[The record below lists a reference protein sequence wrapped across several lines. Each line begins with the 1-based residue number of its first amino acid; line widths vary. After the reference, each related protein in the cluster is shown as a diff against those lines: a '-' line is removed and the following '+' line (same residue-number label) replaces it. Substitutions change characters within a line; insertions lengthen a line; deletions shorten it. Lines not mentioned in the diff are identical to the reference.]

1 MSLKVD
7 AKFEIIQ
14 GATYDS
20 QGSNKT
26 RYWVVFKNLENG
38 NVVERFSVQIELRI
52 DDYTENPDGSISFT
66 FNGPKWFRV
75 STTDIVPLPDESP
88 RALQELRPR
97 ARPKRRARALTTYN
111 MYKYLVNDDPENLTS
126 IWSHQTQLSSYFDSG
141 IISVMDKIPAEAIQ
155 GVGSYTLRYG
165 EEVIIPYT
173 RILKFYND
181 SVESDD
187 ECDIFIGG
195 TFKNDK
201 GKLYICGKV
210 YKGGWLSCELNQLQ
224 HKAFKN
230 DWVDIPKGHINN
242 QNNACDFS
250 VNTGFV
256 AQQHD
261 NVWKQTKLEETNE

>member
-7 AKFEIIQ
+7 CKFEIIQ
-14 GATYDS
+14 GDTYEK
-20 QGSNKT
+20 QGANTNS
-26 RYWVVFKNLENG
+26 YWVVFKNVENG
-38 NVVERFSVQIELRI
+38 NVVERFSVQIDLRI

-66 FNGPKWFRV
+66 FNGPNWFRV
-75 STTDIVPLPDESP
+75 STTDIVPLPDETP
-88 RALQELRPR
+88 QAHTNP
-97 ARPKRRARALTTYN
+97 RALTTYI
-111 MYKYLVNDDPENLTS
+111 MYKYLVNDDPENLTTL
-126 IWSHQTQLSSYFDSG
+126 WSHQTQLSSYFDSG
-141 IISVMDKIPAEAIQ
+141 IISVMDKIPPESVQ

-181 SVESDD
+181 SVVSDD
-187 ECDIFIGG
+187 ECDIYIGG

-201 GKLYICGKV
+201 GKLYIAGKV
-210 YKGGWLSCELNQLQ
+210 YKRGWLSCELNQLQ

-230 DWVDIPKGHINN
+230 DWVDIPKSHINN
-242 QNNACDFS
+242 QNNPCDFT

-261 NVWKQTKLEETNE
+261 NEWKQSKQEETNE

>member
-7 AKFEIIQ
+7 CKFEIIQ
-14 GATYDS
+14 GATYET
-20 QGSNKT
+20 QGSNEDT
-26 RYWVVFKNLENG
+26 YWVVFKNVENG
-38 NVVERFSVQIELRI
+38 HVVQRFSVQIELRI

-66 FNGPKWFRV
+66 FNGPHSFRV
-75 STTDIVPLPDESP
+75 STTDIVPLPYE
-88 RALQELRPR
+88 
-97 ARPKRRARALTTYN
+97 KYRALTTYN
-111 MYKYLVNDDPENLTS
+111 MYKYLANEDPQNLTRL
-126 IWSHQTQLSSYFDSG
+126 WSHQTKLSSYFDSG
-141 IISVMDKIPAEAIQ
+141 IISVMDKMPPEAIQ

-165 EEVIIPYT
+165 EEVTIPYT

-187 ECDIFIGG
+187 ECDIYIGG

-201 GKLYICGKV
+201 GKLYISGKV

-230 DWVDIPKGHINN
+230 DWEYIPKSHMNN
-242 QNNACDFS
+242 QNNPCDFT

-256 AQQHD
+256 AQQFQ
-261 NVWKQTKLEETNE
+261 NEWKQSKLEESNE